1 MIPLVNLKR
10 QYQAHK
16 VEIDTAISN
25 VLNSANFIKG
35 EDVNTFEANFAR
47 MNNSKHCLAVANGT
61 DSLFIIMK
69 SLGIGP
75 GDEVI
80 TVSNTWISSSETIS
94 LTGAKPV
101 FVDSDEFFTI
111 DVSKIKK
118 NITNKTK
125 AIIAVHLYGQ
135 VCELNSLKEICDSSN
150 IYLIEDCAQAHFAE
164 YKNDFVG
171 NFGVAGSFSF
181 FPGKNL
187 GAYGDSGGIVTNDS
201 ELYLKMKMFANHGA
215 IERHNHIIEGM
226 NSRLDTIQAAV
237 LNVKLK
243 YIIAWTEKRRENAK
257 LYSELLSSLD
267 GIELPSVRALT
278 KHSFH
283 LFVIKV
289 KNRNKLI
296 DYLDKNSI
304 ASSIHY
310 PVILPDQACYKSLIQ
325 NKLDFEQSRSDSKE
339 ILTLPMCP
347 DLKKDEIIYITNII
361 KQFYEA

>member
-1 MIPLVNLKR
+1 MIPIVNLKR
-10 QYQAHK
+10 QYQEHK

-25 VLNSANFIKG
+25 VINSANFIKG
-35 EDVNTFEANFAR
+35 EDVNEFEANFAR

-69 SLGIGP
+69 SLGIGA

-101 FVDSDEFFTI
+101 FVDTDKFFTI
-111 DVSKIKK
+111 DVTKIKK

-135 VCELNSLKEICDSSN
+135 VCDINSLKKICDDKN

-164 YKNDFVG
+164 YKNEFVG

-226 NSRLDTIQAAV
+226 NSRLDTIQAAI

-243 YIIAWTEKRRENAK
+243 YIINWTEKRRENAK
-257 LYSELLSSLD
+257 LYSELLSAVE
-267 GIELPSVRALT
+267 GIKLPSVRALT

-283 LFVIKV
+283 LYVIKV
-289 KNRNKLI
+289 KNRNKLR
-296 DYLDKNSI
+296 DYLNKNNI

-310 PVILPDQACYKSLIQ
+310 PVILPDQTCYKSLIE
-325 NKLDFEQSRSDSKE
+325 NKLDFEQSRNDSKE
-339 ILTLPMCP
+339 ILTLPMCSN
-347 DLKKDEIIYITNII
+347 LEKEEIFYITKII
-361 KQFYEA
+361 KQFYES

>member
-16 VEIDTAISN
+16 LEIDTAIFS
-25 VLNSANFIKG
+25 VLEASNFIKG
-35 EDVNTFEANFAR
+35 KPVSDFEKNFAEI
-47 MNNSKHCLAVANGT
+47 NNSKHCLAVANGT

-69 SLGIGP
+69 ALNIGI

-80 TVSNTWISSSETIS
+80 TVTNTWISSSETIS

-101 FVDSDEFFTI
+101 FVDSDEYFTI

-118 NITNKTK
+118 SITKNTK

-135 VCELNSLKEICDSSN
+135 VCELNSLKEICDNNN

-164 YKNDFVG
+164 YKNEFVG
-171 NFGVAGSFSF
+171 NFGIAGSFSF

-187 GAYGDSGGIVTNDS
+187 GAYGDSGGIVTNNSD
-201 ELYLKMKMFANHGA
+201 LYLKMKMFANHGA

-226 NSRLDTIQAAV
+226 NSRLDTIQAAI
-237 LNVKLK
+237 LNVKLNH
-243 YIIAWTEKRRENAK
+243 ILDWTKKRRENAS
-257 LYSELLSSLD
+257 LYTELL
-267 GIELPSVRALT
+267 GKIPQVELPKIRANS

-283 LFVIKV
+283 LYVIKV
-289 KNRNKLI
+289 RERNELI
-296 DYLDKNSI
+296 EHLDKHNI

-310 PVILPDQACYKSLIQ
+310 PTILPDQKCYESLINQ
-325 NKLDFEQSRSDSKE
+325 NPDFEKSREDSAK
-339 ILTLPMCP
+339 ILSLPMCS
-347 DLKKDEIIYITNII
+347 DLNSEEITFIANTI
-361 KQFYEA
+361 KQFYES